1 MAILLAGAG
10 TGFASAQ
17 APMRPDAAQIQ
28 LALKKLRVLASVLY
42 VGAHPDDENNE
53 LIAYL
58 AKGRLAD
65 TAYLSMT
72 RGDGGQNLIGPEI
85 GELLGI
91 IRSQEL
97 LAARRID
104 GGRQFFTRA
113 IDFGFSKSPDET
125 LRIWDKDA
133 VLADTVRIFRLFQP
147 DVVVTRFPATVRP
160 THGHHT
166 SSAILAR
173 EAFAASGDPKRFP
186 EQIKELGSWKPR
198 RIFWNTSPWFYDKKE
213 DFKEDGLVKLDVG
226 EFSPLLG
233 LSFAEV
239 AARSRSMHQSQGF
252 GSSGSRGESLEYLE
266 LLEGEKAGADLFD
279 GIDTTWG
286 RIAGG
291 AAIGE
296 ILDRAY
302 RAFNPEN
309 PSLSV
314 PLLLEAREKLRAL
327 PAGRWKSVKQADL
340 DQAIASCLGLYIEA
354 ASAAPSAVPGETIKV
369 SLEASNGSSIRV
381 RLKRV
386 SFPGTGI
393 DASLEQDLSGR
404 AGLAKEME
412 VALPKGLTDSQPYWL
427 RQKGGPGVFRV
438 ADPALIGLPE
448 NPPPVTAV
456 FALEVNGL
464 PFSVERPLVYKWTDP
479 VRGEV
484 YRPFEVIPDVAV
496 DLADKVLVFPGAE
509 PREVTVRVRAGR
521 AGVDG
526 TLHLEVP
533 QGWQATPASLG
544 FKLEKKEA
552 EATLQFEVRPPASA
566 STGVLKAV
574 AESGGARFDRG
585 LVRIEHAHI
594 PTQVLLPPAEARL
607 VRLDLQR
614 KGQTIGYLQGAGD
627 QIPAGLRQIG
637 YTVVE
642 LKEDELDPER
652 LRGFDAVILGVRAY
666 NTIEGIQQRQSALFD
681 YAKAGGRLIIQYNTG
696 HELKVE
702 TVAPYP
708 VTISRDRVTEENA
721 EVRFL
726 LPKHPVLNQPNKI
739 TPADF
744 EGWVQERGLYF
755 PNKWDAHFQAVLSSN
770 DTGEPPR
777 DGGLLVAPYGDG
789 FVVYTGYSWFRQ
801 IPAGVPGA
809 YRIFVNLISLGR

>member
-10 TGFASAQ
+10 TGMASAQ

-58 AKGRLAD
+58 AEGRLAD

-85 GELLGI
+85 GERLGI

-133 VLADTVRIFRLFQP
+133 VLADTVRVFRLFQP
-147 DVVVTRFPATVRP
+147 DVVITRFPATVRP

-166 SSAILAR
+166 ASAILAR
-173 EAFAASGDPKRFP
+173 EAFAAAGDPKRFP
-186 EQIKELGSWKPR
+186 EQIKAIGLWKPG

-213 DFKEDGLVKLDVG
+213 DFKEDGLLKLDVG

-233 LSFAEV
+233 LSFSEI

-266 LLEGEKAGADLFD
+266 LLEGEKARADLFD

-291 AAIGE
+291 AVVGE

-302 RAFNPEN
+302 KTFNPES
-309 PSLSV
+309 PSLTV
-314 PLLLEAREKLRAL
+314 PLLLEARARLLAL

-340 DQAIASCLGLYIEA
+340 DQAIVSCLGLYLEA
-354 ASAAPSAVPGETIKV
+354 ASATPSAVPGEKIKLN
-369 SLEASNGSSIRV
+369 LEAANGSSIAV

-386 SFPGTGI
+386 AFPGTGV
-393 DASLEQDLSGR
+393 DESLDQDLSGR
-404 AGLAKEME
+404 AGLAREMQ
-412 VALPKGLTDSQPYWL
+412 VALPKDLPDSQPYWL

-456 FALEVNGL
+456 FTLDVSGS
-464 PFSVERPLVYKWTDP
+464 PFQVERPVVYKSTDP
-479 VRGEV
+479 VRGEL
-484 YRPFEVIPDVAV
+484 YRPFEVIPAVAV
-496 DLADKVLVFPGAE
+496 DLLDHVFVFPGPE
-509 PREVTVRVRAGR
+509 PREVTVRVSAGR
-521 AGVDG
+521 DGVDG
-526 TLHLEVP
+526 TVHLEVP
-533 QGWQATPASLG
+533 GGWQASPQSRE
-544 FKLEKKEA
+544 FKLAQKEA
-552 EATLQFEVRPPASA
+552 EVTLKFEVRPPASA

-574 AESGGARFDRG
+574 AESSGARFDRG

-594 PTQVLLPPAEARL
+594 PTQVLLPPAEGRL

-614 KGQTIGYLQGAGD
+614 KGQTIGYVQGAGD

-642 LKEDELDPER
+642 LKEDELVPER
-652 LRGFDAVILGVRAY
+652 LRGYDAVILGVRAY
-666 NTIEGIQQRQSALFD
+666 NTIEGIKQRQPALFD

-702 TVAPYP
+702 AVAPYAL
-708 VTISRDRVTEENA
+708 TISRDRVTEENA

-726 LPKHPVLNQPNKI
+726 LPKHPVLNQPNRI

-755 PNKWDAHFQAVLSSN
+755 ASKWDPNFQAILSSN
-770 DTGEPPR
+770 DVGEPPR

-789 FVVYTGYSWFRQ
+789 YVVYTGYSWFRQ

-809 YRIFVNLISLGR
+809 YRILVNLISLGR